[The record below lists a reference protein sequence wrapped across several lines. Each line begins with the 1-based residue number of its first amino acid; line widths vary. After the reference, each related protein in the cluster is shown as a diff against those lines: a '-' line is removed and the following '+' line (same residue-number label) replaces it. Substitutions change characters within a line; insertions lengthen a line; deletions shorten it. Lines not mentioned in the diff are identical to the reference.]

1 MDLKTAYDLF
11 SSKIKKSSATYMNIN
26 SSVDDS
32 FLSVLYFLKA
42 YKDYIVYYSTN
53 NKDPRISKISNLSR
67 KEEALLGDLL
77 ESCVIYI
84 DALNLDVTNILQE
97 SKDMKDPLN
106 LVDLVLEEYLNFIF
120 SSNED
125 YENIISSMFSIL
137 IKNNFE
143 SVLKAL
149 FLKYSHIKKWKQ

>member
-1 MDLKTAYDLF
+1 MDLKKAYDLF
-11 SSKIKKSSATYMNIN
+11 SSKIKKSSATYTNIN
-26 SSVDDS
+26 SSGDGC
-32 FLSVLYFLKA
+32 FLSVLYFLKT

-53 NKDPRISKISNLSR
+53 NKDPRISKISNLSK

-84 DALNLDVTNILQE
+84 DTLSLDAKNILQE

-120 SSNED
+120 SSNEN
-125 YENIISSMFSIL
+125 YEKIISSTFSIL

-149 FLKYSHIKKWKQ
+149 FLKYSYIKKWK

>member
-1 MDLKTAYDLF
+1 M
-11 SSKIKKSSATYMNIN
+11 
-26 SSVDDS
+26 
-32 FLSVLYFLKA
+32 
-42 YKDYIVYYSTN
+42 
-53 NKDPRISKISNLSR
+53 
-67 KEEALLGDLL
+67 LGDLL

-84 DALNLDVTNILQE
+84 DTLSLDAKNILQE

-120 SSNED
+120 SSNEN
-125 YENIISSMFSIL
+125 YEKIISSTFSIL

-149 FLKYSHIKKWKQ
+149 FLKYSYIKKWK

>member
-1 MDLKTAYDLF
+1 MDLKKAYDLF
-11 SSKIKKSSATYMNIN
+11 SSKIKKSSATYTNIN
-26 SSVDDS
+26 SSRDGC
-32 FLSVLYFLKA
+32 FLSVLYFLKT

-53 NKDPRISKISNLSR
+53 NKDPRISKISNLSK

-84 DALNLDVTNILQE
+84 DTLSLDAKNILQE

-120 SSNED
+120 SSNEN
-125 YENIISSMFSIL
+125 YEKIISSTFSIL

-149 FLKYSHIKKWKQ
+149 FLKYSYIKKWK